1 MLSKRKDS
9 DGWMYNKCEIEGWN
23 NFQFYT
29 LTPNG
34 AKLWQKCSLIYYS
47 GGSLV
52 RIGDPNEVKQHIK
65 IFQKYLDQIRAEVKV
80 RNIKALHNEFLNELS
95 VFQTEINKLRD
106 QLKKAVKETKYSEF
120 SMIKDDVFK
129 LKVSLDNSQMMKD
142 FLLYKSHLRFDS
154 SLNKDSKEVS
164 DNLKDEILKAKEEV
178 AKLFEKKVRKL
189 ESENLES
196 KNSFE
201 VLNSEM
207 VKKDQIIEDL
217 QNLLKDQDEVK

>member
-1 MLSKRKDS
+1 
-9 DGWMYNKCEIEGWN
+9 
-23 NFQFYT
+23 
-29 LTPNG
+29 
-34 AKLWQKCSLIYYS
+34 
-47 GGSLV
+47 
-52 RIGDPNEVKQHIK
+52 
-65 IFQKYLDQIRAEVKV
+65 
-80 RNIKALHNEFLNELS
+80 
-95 VFQTEINKLRD
+95 
-106 QLKKAVKETKYSEF
+106 
-120 SMIKDDVFK
+120 
-129 LKVSLDNSQMMKD
+129 MMKD

-164 DNLKDEILKAKEEV
+164 ENLKDEILKAKEEV

-189 ESENLES
+189 ESENLKS

>member
-34 AKLWQKCSLIYYS
+34 TKLWQKCSLIYYS

-80 RNIKALHNEFLNELS
+80 RNIKALHNEFLNELG

-106 QLKKAVKETKYSEF
+106 LLKK
-120 SMIKDDVFK
+120 
-129 LKVSLDNSQMMKD
+129 LW
-142 FLLYKSHLRFDS
+142 
-154 SLNKDSKEVS
+154 
-164 DNLKDEILKAKEEV
+164 
-178 AKLFEKKVRKL
+178 RKL
-189 ESENLES
+189 NTLSFQWLKMMFSSS
-196 KNSFE
+196 KW
-201 VLNSEM
+201 VLTIARWWRIFFYTSL
-207 VKKDQIIEDL
+207 ISDL
-217 QNLLKDQDEVK
+217 TAV